1 MMQPSHALRV
11 AVVVLPLLG
20 HLPLAWQTSAQVGTA
35 AGASAPSWSKRL
47 QLPDGRTFVSD
58 GAIALDV
65 AIAKPATLPSVQLPA
80 ATGANIGKMLDAPFA
95 AEFRSAQLV
104 TRGKHYATPD
114 GVVLNRLYVDYLRRM
129 VAGGRLSFRVNGP
142 AAAVVAALDGRP
154 VAVVMPVAQ

>member
-1 MMQPSHALRV
+1 MMQPSNALRV

-20 HLPLAWQTSAQVGTA
+20 QALPAWQTSAPAGTA
-35 AGASAPSWSKRL
+35 PGASAPTWSKRL

-65 AIAKPATLPSVQLPA
+65 AVAKPPTLPSVQLPA

-95 AEFRSAQLV
+95 AEFRSGQLV

-129 VAGGRLSFRVNGP
+129 VAAGRLSFRVNGP
-142 AAAVVAALDGRP
+142 TAAVVAALDGRP
-154 VAVVMPVAQ
+154 VAVVMPMAQ

>member
-1 MMQPSHALRV
+1 MMPPSNALRV
-11 AVVVLPLLG
+11 AVLILPLLG
-20 HLPLAWQTSAQVGTA
+20 QALLAWQTSAPAGTA
-35 AGASAPSWSKRL
+35 PGASAPAWSKRL

-65 AIAKPATLPSVQLPA
+65 AVAKPATLPSVQLPA
-80 ATGANIGKMLDAPFA
+80 ATGANIGKMLGAPFA
-95 AEFRSAQLV
+95 AEFRSAQLM

-142 AAAVVAALDGRP
+142 TAAVIAALDGRP
-154 VAVVMPVAQ
+154 VAVVMPMAQ